1 MPRPKITSP
10 GEYKPDP
17 TVGITRP
24 EDLPKPRLKKL
35 SRNRASL
42 KCPSCGTDSPRVRTY
57 TRTLHQLGDLISGT
71 PLDLQLTSS
80 QHRCPSCSSYFQ
92 ADSSD
97 LALPNCHYTLLVQA
111 IAVRVVV
118 EDGLSYRAA
127 EWHLWRDHRVFVPWA
142 TIQNWVEGSGKKGAS
157 KAED

>member
-1 MPRPKITSP
+1 MVWSREFRKLTSYLDA
-10 GEYKPDP
+10 ETP
-17 TVGITRP
+17 TSVF
-24 EDLPKPRLKKL
+24 EEW
-35 SRNRASL
+35 A
-42 KCPSCGTDSPRVRTY
+42 
-57 TRTLHQLGDLISGT
+57 